1 MKTILK
7 LIGISLLL
15 SACSPKPKLEG
26 IWYQAYSKENGL
38 NYPQAQKQIWD
49 FGKDSLSIISYGDL
63 ASDELDKIL
72 LRHIA
77 YRLKGNKLILD
88 ADTILVNQREDTLIL
103 VLNRN
108 SLLDSMVYFRLHS
121 QKLHPSIKH
130 KDFLGTRII
139 SNSYYQDTLSFINDS
154 ILLYNGIYHREKP
167 VNAWDIIDYKG
178 IQLLWIQ
185 NISDPMLQITTDAN
199 GRLVFI
205 YPPIPNDTIRIET
218 VDSVSIHS
226 ILWGDWISPYNNE
239 ERIEGFPAPPFP
251 LADNDSLTIRKLR
264 FERDSVIF
272 FKGKKVEKL
281 PYDLSSDGRRIY
293 FPDRLYSKDGTWK
306 IISLDDKALHFE
318 THIIPNQLD
327 PYFERLSFYR
337 LKNDSI

>member
-1 MKTILK
+1 M
-7 LIGISLLL
+7 
-15 SACSPKPKLEG
+15 
-26 IWYQAYSKENGL
+26 
-38 NYPQAQKQIWD
+38 QKQIWD

-72 LRHIA
+72 QRHIA
-77 YRLKGNKLILD
+77 YHLRGNKLILD
-88 ADTILVNQREDTLIL
+88 ADTILVDQREDTLIL

-108 SLLDSMVYFRLHS
+108 SMLDSMVYFKLQS
-121 QKLHPSIKH
+121 QKLNPSIKH
-130 KDFLGTRII
+130 KDFLGTWII
-139 SNSYYQDTLSFINDS
+139 SNSYNQDTLSFINDS

-178 IQLLWIQ
+178 VQMLWIQ
-185 NISDPMLQITTDAN
+185 NPQDPLLQISKNAN
-199 GRLVFI
+199 GQLLFI
-205 YPPIPNDTIRIET
+205 YPPLPTDTLRMET

-226 ILWGDWISPYNNE
+226 RIWGNWISPYTNE
-239 ERIEGFPAPPFP
+239 ERIEGFPSPPFP

-272 FKGKKVEKL
+272 FKGKKVEKIS
-281 PYDLSSDGRRIY
+281 YDLSSDGRRIY

-318 THIIPNQLD
+318 THLIPNQFD
-327 PYFERLSFYR
+327 PNFKRLSFYR
-337 LKNDSI
+337 MKNDSI